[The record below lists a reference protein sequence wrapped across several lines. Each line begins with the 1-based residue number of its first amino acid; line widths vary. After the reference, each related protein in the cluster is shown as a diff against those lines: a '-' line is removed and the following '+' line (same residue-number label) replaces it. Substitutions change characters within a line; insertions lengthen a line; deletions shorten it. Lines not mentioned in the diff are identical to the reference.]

1 MRYHWHCNSCGKNF
15 EYSDGSDEIEDVVIP
30 ARGHVLYFCQGYE
43 ETCEARGERNHYRCE
58 NCNKI
63 FLDEKGT
70 QEITKED
77 LIIPPN
83 DNHNLNFN
91 QGHAAT
97 CQNEGRK
104 DYYRCSTC
112 GRYFLDEKGTQEVI
126 DPDKELRI
134 PRTNHKWIKFTESG
148 VAGGSDI
155 PTDGKTY
162 PIEKFMTVYKV
173 ASCEFCGLREF
184 YTQATYIL
192 TVNAHKATLK
202 YGQSTT
208 GIKVTE
214 MNSSDYLKSVTSKNT
229 SIVKV
234 SDVSKKGTF
243 KLTAGKKSGKTLV
256 HIELA
261 SGLAADVQITVQSG
275 TVKTNY
281 ITGLKKSV
289 NVSKGKTYTLKPTLD
304 PITSQE
310 KVTYSSSNTKVATV
324 NIKGVI
330 TGKAA
335 GTAKITV
342 KSGSKKVTITVKVA
356 KVKTKKLSGVP
367 SSKTVKKGKTF
378 TIKASVTPKNSDE
391 KVTYKTSNKKIAT
404 VTSKGVVKGIKKG
417 TATVTVQSG
426 SKKQTCKVTVK

>member
-1 MRYHWHCNSCGKNF
+1 
-15 EYSDGSDEIEDVVIP
+15 
-30 ARGHVLYFCQGYE
+30 
-43 ETCEARGERNHYRCE
+43 
-58 NCNKI
+58 
-63 FLDEKGT
+63 
-70 QEITKED
+70 
-77 LIIPPN
+77 
-83 DNHNLNFN
+83 
-91 QGHAAT
+91 
-97 CQNEGRK
+97 
-104 DYYRCSTC
+104 
-112 GRYFLDEKGTQEVI
+112 
-126 DPDKELRI
+126 
-134 PRTNHKWIKFTESG
+134 
-148 VAGGSDI
+148 
-155 PTDGKTY
+155 
-162 PIEKFMTVYKV
+162 MTVYKV

-208 GIKVTE
+208 GIKVIE
-214 MNSSDYLKSVTSKNT
+214 MNADDYLKSVTSRNT

-234 SDVSKKGTF
+234 SDVNKKGTF
-243 KLTAGKKSGKTLV
+243 KLTAGKKSGTTLV
-256 HIELA
+256 EVKLS
-261 SGLAADVQITVQSG
+261 SGVMVNVHITVQSG

-324 NIKGVI
+324 SSKGVI

-342 KSGSKKVTITVKVA
+342 KSGSKKVTVTVKVT

-378 TIKASVTPKNSDE
+378 TIKPSVTPKNSDE

-404 VTSKGVVKGIKKG
+404 VTTKGVVKGIKKG
-417 TATVTVQSG
+417 TATITVQSG